1 MGKTKQKGNA
11 VMRKIT
17 ELKEKQEIALG
28 ILLYLDEVCRKHH
41 LIYFA
46 ADGTLLGLIRHQGFI
61 PWDDDV
67 DVWMPRADYEKLEQ
81 IVNSETDT
89 PYRVMNFHNTK
100 GFTLAYGKL
109 VHTGTSLVEHVAGA
123 VDTGLFVDI
132 FPFDGLPEKDTPE
145 YDRHW
150 KKLLFLESQRMNAFR
165 TYRQTLKGNKG
176 SFAKWC
182 KWAIR
187 KCYGKERILREME
200 KECRKSRAE
209 DSKWVACQC
218 GGYRKSDAIPKTAIE
233 EIVRLPFEGHLINA
247 PAGYETYLHTL
258 YGDYHQ
264 LPPEDQRHPEHVGDA
279 YWR

>member
-46 ADGTLLGLIRHQGFI
+46 ADGTLLGLIRHPDIHIII
-61 PWDDDV
+61 PRNEPL
-67 DVWMPRADYEKLEQ
+67 MPRADYEKLEQ

-150 KKLLFLESQRMNAFR
+150 KKLLF
-165 TYRQTLKGNKG
+165 
-176 SFAKWC
+176 
-182 KWAIR
+182 
-187 KCYGKERILREME
+187 
-200 KECRKSRAE
+200 
-209 DSKWVACQC
+209 
-218 GGYRKSDAIPKTAIE
+218 
-233 EIVRLPFEGHLINA
+233 PFK
-247 PAGYETYLHTL
+247 
-258 YGDYHQ
+258 
-264 LPPEDQRHPEHVGDA
+264 V
-279 YWR
+279 WR

>member
-89 PYRVMNFHNTK
+89 PDRVMNFHNTK

-150 KKLLFLESQRMNAFR
+150 KKLLFLESQRKMVQMGDPEMLWKRADSAR
-165 TYRQTLKGNKG
+165 DGKRVQKVPRGGLK
-176 SFAKWC
+176 
-182 KWAIR
+182 
-187 KCYGKERILREME
+187 
-200 KECRKSRAE
+200 
-209 DSKWVACQC
+209 V
-218 GGYRKSDAIPKTAIE
+218 GGLPVR
-233 EIVRLPFEGHLINA
+233 RLPQVGRDSQNSDRRDRA
-247 PAGYETYLHTL
+247 PS
-258 YGDYHQ
+258 
-264 LPPEDQRHPEHVGDA
+264 V
-279 YWR
+279 

>member
-145 YDRHW
+145 ECIPHLPPDLKRKQRKLRKMVQMGDPEMLW
-150 KKLLFLESQRMNAFR
+150 KRADSARDGKRVQKVPRGG
-165 TYRQTLKGNKG
+165 LK
-176 SFAKWC
+176 
-182 KWAIR
+182 
-187 KCYGKERILREME
+187 
-200 KECRKSRAE
+200 
-209 DSKWVACQC
+209 V
-218 GGYRKSDAIPKTAIE
+218 GGLPVR
-233 EIVRLPFEGHLINA
+233 RLPQVGRDSQNSDRRDRA
-247 PAGYETYLHTL
+247 PS
-258 YGDYHQ
+258 
-264 LPPEDQRHPEHVGDA
+264 V
-279 YWR
+279 

>member
-109 VHTGTSLVEHVAGA
+109 VHTGTSLVSGKPADECIPHLPPNLKRKQRKLRKMVQMGDPEMLWKRADSARDGKR
-123 VDTGLFVDI
+123 VQKVPRGGLKVG
-132 FPFDGLPEKDTPE
+132 GLPVRRLPQVG
-145 YDRHW
+145 R
-150 KKLLFLESQRMNAFR
+150 
-165 TYRQTLKGNKG
+165 
-176 SFAKWC
+176 
-182 KWAIR
+182 
-187 KCYGKERILREME
+187 
-200 KECRKSRAE
+200 
-209 DSKWVACQC
+209 DSKN
-218 GGYRKSDAIPKTAIE
+218 SD
-233 EIVRLPFEGHLINA
+233 RRDRA
-247 PAGYETYLHTL
+247 PS
-258 YGDYHQ
+258 
-264 LPPEDQRHPEHVGDA
+264 V
-279 YWR
+279 

>member
-109 VHTGTSLVEHVAGA
+109 VHTGTSLVEHVALEKAA
-123 VDTGLFVDI
+123 VSGKPADECIPHLPPDLKRKQRKLRKMVQMGDPEMLWKRADSARDGKRVQKVPRGGLKVG
-132 FPFDGLPEKDTPE
+132 GLPV
-145 YDRHW
+145 R
-150 KKLLFLESQRMNAFR
+150 
-165 TYRQTLKGNKG
+165 
-176 SFAKWC
+176 
-182 KWAIR
+182 
-187 KCYGKERILREME
+187 
-200 KECRKSRAE
+200 
-209 DSKWVACQC
+209 
-218 GGYRKSDAIPKTAIE
+218 
-233 EIVRLPFEGHLINA
+233 RLPQVGRDSQNSDRRDRA
-247 PAGYETYLHTL
+247 PS
-258 YGDYHQ
+258 
-264 LPPEDQRHPEHVGDA
+264 V
-279 YWR
+279 

>member
-132 FPFDGLPEKDTPE
+132 FPFDGLPEKIHRSTTVTGKSCCF
-145 YDRHW
+145 W
-150 KKLLFLESQRMNAFR
+150 KTS
-165 TYRQTLKGNKG
+165 G
-176 SFAKWC
+176 
-182 KWAIR
+182 
-187 KCYGKERILREME
+187 
-200 KECRKSRAE
+200 
-209 DSKWVACQC
+209 
-218 GGYRKSDAIPKTAIE
+218 
-233 EIVRLPFEGHLINA
+233 
-247 PAGYETYLHTL
+247 
-258 YGDYHQ
+258 
-264 LPPEDQRHPEHVGDA
+264 
-279 YWR
+279 

>member
-132 FPFDGLPEKDTPE
+132 FPFDGLPEKDTP
-145 YDRHW
+145 DGKRVQ
-150 KKLLFLESQRMNAFR
+150 KVPRGG
-165 TYRQTLKGNKG
+165 LK
-176 SFAKWC
+176 
-182 KWAIR
+182 
-187 KCYGKERILREME
+187 
-200 KECRKSRAE
+200 
-209 DSKWVACQC
+209 V
-218 GGYRKSDAIPKTAIE
+218 GGLPVR
-233 EIVRLPFEGHLINA
+233 RLPQVGRDSQNSDRRDRA
-247 PAGYETYLHTL
+247 PS
-258 YGDYHQ
+258 
-264 LPPEDQRHPEHVGDA
+264 V
-279 YWR
+279 

>member
-109 VHTGTSLVEHVAGA
+109 VHTGTWSTWQELWIPVFSSTFSRLT
-123 VDTGLFVDI
+123 D
-132 FPFDGLPEKDTPE
+132 
-145 YDRHW
+145 
-150 KKLLFLESQRMNAFR
+150 
-165 TYRQTLKGNKG
+165 
-176 SFAKWC
+176 
-182 KWAIR
+182 
-187 KCYGKERILREME
+187 
-200 KECRKSRAE
+200 CRKKIHRSTT
-209 DSKWVACQC
+209 VT
-218 GGYRKSDAIPKTAIE
+218 GKSCCFWKAS
-233 EIVRLPFEGHLINA
+233 G
-247 PAGYETYLHTL
+247 
-258 YGDYHQ
+258 
-264 LPPEDQRHPEHVGDA
+264 
-279 YWR
+279 

>member
-81 IVNSETDT
+81 IVNSETDK

-165 TYRQTLKGNKG
+165 TYRQTLK
-176 SFAKWC
+176 
-182 KWAIR
+182 
-187 KCYGKERILREME
+187 
-200 KECRKSRAE
+200 
-209 DSKWVACQC
+209 
-218 GGYRKSDAIPKTAIE
+218 
-233 EIVRLPFEGHLINA
+233 
-247 PAGYETYLHTL
+247 
-258 YGDYHQ
+258 
-264 LPPEDQRHPEHVGDA
+264 
-279 YWR
+279 

>member
-132 FPFDGLPEKDTPE
+132 SRLMD
-145 YDRHW
+145 
-150 KKLLFLESQRMNAFR
+150 
-165 TYRQTLKGNKG
+165 
-176 SFAKWC
+176 
-182 KWAIR
+182 
-187 KCYGKERILREME
+187 
-200 KECRKSRAE
+200 CRKKIHRSTT
-209 DSKWVACQC
+209 VT
-218 GGYRKSDAIPKTAIE
+218 GKSCCFWKAS
-233 EIVRLPFEGHLINA
+233 G
-247 PAGYETYLHTL
+247 
-258 YGDYHQ
+258 
-264 LPPEDQRHPEHVGDA
+264 
-279 YWR
+279 

>member
-100 GFTLAYGKL
+100 LPA
-109 VHTGTSLVEHVAGA
+109 EAQEA
-123 VDTGLFVDI
+123 VLSEAPDHI
-132 FPFDGLPEKDTPE
+132 LPGWWLP
-145 YDRHW
+145 H
-150 KKLLFLESQRMNAFR
+150 
-165 TYRQTLKGNKG
+165 GPG
-176 SFAKWC
+176 SH
-182 KWAIR
+182 
-187 KCYGKERILREME
+187 
-200 KECRKSRAE
+200 
-209 DSKWVACQC
+209 
-218 GGYRKSDAIPKTAIE
+218 
-233 EIVRLPFEGHLINA
+233 HL
-247 PAGYETYLHTL
+247 
-258 YGDYHQ
+258 
-264 LPPEDQRHPEHVGDA
+264 
-279 YWR
+279 

>member
-1 MGKTKQKGNA
+1 MERELL
-11 VMRKIT
+11 RKVQLT
-17 ELKEKQEIALG
+17 QLEIAKE
-28 ILLYLDEVCRKHH
+28 IRRVCEEND
-41 LIYFA
+41 IPYFLTC
-46 ADGTLLGLIRHQGFI
+46 GTLLGAVRHQGFI

-89 PYRVMNFHNTK
+89 PYRVMNFHNTN

-165 TYRQTLKGNKG
+165 TYRQT
-176 SFAKWC
+176 
-182 KWAIR
+182 
-187 KCYGKERILREME
+187 
-200 KECRKSRAE
+200 
-209 DSKWVACQC
+209 
-218 GGYRKSDAIPKTAIE
+218 
-233 EIVRLPFEGHLINA
+233 
-247 PAGYETYLHTL
+247 
-258 YGDYHQ
+258 
-264 LPPEDQRHPEHVGDA
+264 
-279 YWR
+279 

>member
-89 PYRVMNFHNTK
+89 LYRVMNFHNTK

-176 SFAKWC
+176 SKIGRASC
-182 KWAIR
+182 R
-187 KCYGKERILREME
+187 ER
-200 KECRKSRAE
+200 
-209 DSKWVACQC
+209 V
-218 GGYRKSDAIPKTAIE
+218 
-233 EIVRLPFEGHLINA
+233 
-247 PAGYETYLHTL
+247 
-258 YGDYHQ
+258 
-264 LPPEDQRHPEHVGDA
+264 
-279 YWR
+279 